1 MISNNEVAPPRR
13 HSEVM
18 QVLSGLLMVL
28 FVAVMSVTIIGTAL
42 PTMMAA
48 LSGSE
53 SQYTWIVTAMMLSA
67 TVATP
72 VSGKLADMYDSKKL
86 LIGAIGLFTLGS
98 LLSGAVNAAWQLI
111 FTRILQGLGMGSIM
125 SLTQV
130 VMALIIP
137 PRERGR
143 YNGYIGAIMAI
154 ANISGPLVGGFIV
167 ATPWLGWRWCL
178 WISIPF
184 SLAAMVVLWRFL
196 KVPTPQITKPRI
208 DFLGTALITASV
220 SGTLIWLSLVGKTF
234 AFTSW
239 QTAVM
244 LALAAIFLVAFVLW
258 ELHFPEPII
267 PMWMFTRRT
276 TLLAV
281 LGSISVGTALN
292 APPLFFTQFFQIAK
306 DMNPALAG
314 MALLP
319 GMVGTFISSTLIGVL
334 VSRIGRWKRFVVGGF
349 VVMCLGI
356 FLITLIDKNSPYW
369 FCALGMFLLG
379 AGQGASMQNLVLA
392 VQNGVKLRDM
402 GAATSTVT
410 FCRSMG
416 GAIGIQI
423 CGFVFTWEIARQ
435 VSEGMAKLGE
445 KGAAMAE
452 ASTLELDK
460 LTPAQQQVVRA
471 AYAGALGDIFVPLL
485 MLSLIGLVCVTLM
498 KGSELI
504 SEYAEHEAD
513 RHQATERER
522 ELVRRALEKD
532 QISKDLSALAQK
544 RGQGVNTGEEHPAED
559 AQASGEGA
567 PNPADTRHQDLTEK
581 PDAGE
586 RDSGAAKPNLG

>member
-1 MISNNEVAPPRR
+1 MFSKNKAASPGNSSDVL
-13 HSEVM
+13 

-48 LSGSE
+48 LHGTE
-53 SQYTWIVTAMMLSA
+53 SQYTWIVTAMMLAS

-86 LIGAIGLFTLGS
+86 LMGAIGLFTLGS
-98 LLSGAVNAAWQLI
+98 LLSGAVTEAWQLI
-111 FTRILQGLGMGSIM
+111 FTRIVQGIGMGAIM

-130 VMALIIP
+130 VMALIVP

-143 YNGYIGAIMAI
+143 YNGYFGAVMAI
-154 ANISGPLVGGFIV
+154 SNISGPLVGGFIV

-178 WISIPF
+178 WVSVPF
-184 SLAAMVVLWRFL
+184 SLAAMAVLWRFL
-196 KVPTPQITKPRI
+196 KVPAAQISKPRI
-208 DFLGTALITASV
+208 DFVGTGLITAAV
-220 SGTLIWLSLVGKTF
+220 STCLIWLSLAGKF
-234 AFTSW
+234 FEFNSW
-239 QTAVM
+239 QTGVM
-244 LALAAIFLVAFVLW
+244 LALSGLFVVLFVFW
-258 ELHFPEPII
+258 ELHFPEPVI
-267 PMWMFTRRT
+267 PMWMFTKRT
-276 TLLAV
+276 TLLAI

-306 DMNPALAG
+306 GMNPALAG

-319 GMVGTFISSTLIGVL
+319 GMVGTFIASTLIGLL

-349 VVMCLGI
+349 AVMCVGI
-356 FLITLIDKNSPYW
+356 FFITLIDKNSPYW
-369 FCALGMFLLG
+369 FSALGMFLLG

-423 CGFVFTWEIARQ
+423 CGFVFTWEIANR
-435 VSEGMAKLGE
+435 VAAGMAKLGD
-445 KGAAMAE
+445 KSSAIANL
-452 ASTLELDK
+452 STLELDK
-460 LTPAQQQVVRA
+460 LNAAQQQVVRD
-471 AYAGALGDIFVPLL
+471 AYANALGDIFVPLL
-485 MLSLIGLVCVTLM
+485 LLSLIGLVCVSLM

-504 SEYAEHEAD
+504 SEYAENTQN
-513 RHQATERER
+513 HQASEKER

-532 QISKDLSALAQK
+532 NVSHELSRWGRNKVRKTSKNSSPDSDSAGSKTQ
-544 RGQGVNTGEEHPAED
+544 
-559 AQASGEGA
+559 GEGE
-567 PNPADTRHQDLTEK
+567 ADLQ
-581 PDAGE
+581 A
-586 RDSGAAKPNLG
+586 